1 MQLSSR
7 VIAGVAALL
16 LVATP
21 TLAQNVLKPVKLMET
36 RSGAVPIQREFFGQ
50 VAAKETVDLA
60 FQVGGQVVKFPV
72 TEGAFLP
79 KGALVA
85 ELDLEPFELKLG
97 QAQLQKEQADR
108 TVTRLEKLT
117 GTVSQVSIDDAETQ
131 AGLAR
136 IALRDADYALEHAT
150 LNAPFDA
157 LVSSREVALFST
169 VSAGSPI
176 VRLHDMSELHIEVD
190 VPEVLFQQGEDNDAL
205 TITASFPGSDK
216 TYPLEILEFDAEAS
230 SVGQTYRVTF
240 RLDPPED
247 RQIFP
252 GASTSVRVTVDTG
265 MSAIVVPPT
274 AIVPAANGDTGVML
288 FTPKGADEGT
298 VTWTRVETSATDG
311 GQIEIV
317 SGLNGGE
324 EIVLTGGSALADGA
338 AVRRFTGFTN

>member
-1 MQLSSR
+1 MQLSLR
-7 VIAGVAALL
+7 AIAGIAALM
-16 LVATP
+16 LVGVPA
-21 TLAQNVLKPVKLMET
+21 LAADVLKPVKLMVT
-36 RSGAVPIQREFFGQ
+36 QSGAMPIHREFYGQ

-72 TEGAFLP
+72 TEGAFVP

-131 AGLAR
+131 AGLSR

-150 LNAPFDA
+150 LSAPFDA

-169 VSAGSPI
+169 VSAGAPV

-205 TITASFPGSDK
+205 TITATFPGSD
-216 TYPLEILEFDAEAS
+216 TAYPLEILEFDAEAS

-240 RLDPPED
+240 RLDPPKD

-252 GASTSVRVTVDTG
+252 GASTTVRVTVDTG
-265 MSAIVVPPT
+265 ASAIVVPPT
-274 AIVPAANGDTGVML
+274 AIVPAANGETGVML
-288 FTPKGADEGT
+288 FSPKGGDEGT
-298 VTWTRVETSATDG
+298 VTWTKVETAATDG
-311 GQIEIV
+311 GRIEIT
-317 SGLNGGE
+317 SGLQGGE
-324 EIVLTGGSALADGA
+324 EIVLTGGGALADGE